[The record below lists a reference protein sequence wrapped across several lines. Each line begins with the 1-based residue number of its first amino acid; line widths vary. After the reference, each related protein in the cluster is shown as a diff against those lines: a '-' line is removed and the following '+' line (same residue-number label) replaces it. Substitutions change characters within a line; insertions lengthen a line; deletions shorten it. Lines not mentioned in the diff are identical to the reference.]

1 MLSTI
6 LWDVDPEIFN
16 LPINWWIFGTI
27 SVRWYGLFFA
37 LGFLLGYNIVER
49 MFKREGLSLE
59 WLDKLFMYTMIATVV
74 GARLGHVFFY
84 GWDYYSQNL
93 DEILK
98 IWHGGLASHGATLG
112 IIIALFI
119 YSKTVSKKPML
130 WILDFVVVPVALACF
145 FIRFGNL
152 MNSEIIGIKT
162 DVSWA
167 FQFKRAHIANAMHPR
182 HPAQLYEALCYLVTF
197 ATMMFM
203 YWKTNAKKNT
213 GLLSGVFF
221 IMVFGARFFIEF
233 IKEDQEAFEAAMT
246 LNMGQ
251 MLSIPCVI
259 AGIYFIVQSRNKK
272 IA

>member
-1 MLSTI
+1 MLNSI
-6 LWDVDPEIFN
+6 IWNVKPEIFN
-16 LPINWWIFGTI
+16 LPVNWWIFDTI
-27 SVRWYGLFFA
+27 SVRWYGLLFAMGFF
-37 LGFLLGYNIVER
+37 LGYNIVER
-49 MFKREGLSLE
+49 MFKREGLPQE

-93 DEILK
+93 SEIFK

-119 YSKTVSKKPML
+119 YSAKVSKKPFL

-152 MNSEIIGIKT
+152 MNSEIIGTKT
-162 DVSWA
+162 DLPWGFV
-167 FQFKRAHIANAMHPR
+167 FQRAHIIDPNIAR

-203 YWKTNAKKNT
+203 YWKTDAKKQI

-221 IMVFGARFFIEF
+221 IMVFGSRFFIEF
-233 IKEDQEAFEAAMT
+233 IKENQESFEAGMA

-251 MLSIPCVI
+251 LLSIPCVI
-259 AGIYFIVQSRNKK
+259 VGVYFIVKSKNKA